1 MISNGSTFF
10 CGIYAL
16 LLILNNVLG
25 DPIKSSS
32 AQDEE
37 IQNKLATANND
48 LTFKL
53 YSRLAKEEPGNV
65 FFSPLSLSD
74 ALGML
79 FIGTG
84 GSTQQELRTALGY
97 NTANL
102 PTDQVD
108 RAFSSYLNKVL
119 SSNKNYT
126 LDLAN
131 KLLLKNSVQTKS
143 TYVQRVQDCFK
154 ADVEK
159 VDFAKNPK
167 QILNEVNGW
176 VKEKTHGKI
185 DSILNSVDPS
195 SVMLLL
201 NAIYFKGA
209 WTAKFEKKYT
219 KPRKFYENGLDSE
232 PKDIPFMDGGRA
244 RRYPYAEVEGTQALE
259 LPYKGEDISMIIILP
274 GKRDGL
280 SELEKELT
288 LEKFKEFQ
296 NKLRTRFVYVKIPI
310 FKIKY
315 SHEMA
320 GDIAALGAHQL
331 FNGAADFSGITTG
344 NGLEVSSILHK
355 AIIEVNEEGSTAAA
369 VTAIQIIPASPGPA
383 IHNPDFTAD
392 HPFIFAIV
400 DKRNDMVLFM
410 GRVKKLK
417 FSKMAILCAKVLKNV
432 LLLLIVNVIISSASS
447 LCTPSEMAHENLR
460 KLAHAN
466 NDFGL
471 KLYQRLADESS
482 KNVFFSPLSLSAAF
496 GMLFYGARGY
506 TANELRIALG
516 YERANLP
523 SELVHSSFK
532 QFLADTVPENNEV
545 NPEYTLNLANAVL
558 LAKQLNLVP
567 QYKSDIQKLYNAI
580 VQDVDFVKD
589 AENINQG
596 INTWVKAKTNNKIQS
611 LFDKLDPSVI
621 MVLLNAVY
629 FKGTWK
635 TQFQPEKTRPQKF
648 YNGGSE
654 NGAKEVSMMNIKAK
668 FPYTE
673 VDDFQALELP
683 YKGENISMIVL
694 LPRQRDGLS
703 SMEKS
708 LTLEK
713 LALIQRQLYRTTV
726 VVSLPKFKIEYSKE
740 LSPDLYAIG
749 AKSMFSAGSAD
760 FSGMTLDKNVFVSQV
775 LHKAV
780 VEVNEEG
787 SEAAAVT
794 GIVSNRMRPLFDVTP
809 EFIADHPFMFAIVDR
824 RSTMVLFAGRIND
837 L

>member
-1 MISNGSTFF
+1 MIHSVWKNVFLFIAFSVIVNTSHGAPNKISNNLKKLAIANNDLGLKLYQLLVKDTPGNVFFSPFSLSNAMGMLFDGAEGNTAKAKLPYASVDDIKALELPYKGDNISMIILLPEEHNGLKSLEDSITQEKFLHIQKQLRTNKVIITFPKFKVEYKREMAPDFKELGAKDVLTPGQADLSGIAPTNMLYVNRIIHKAAIEVNEEGSEAAAATGIGLVPFSLPLAPPPPPPEFTADHPFMYAITDKRNVTKAMISNGFTFI
-10 CGIYAL
+10 CRTYAL
-16 LLILNNVLG
+16 LFVLNNVLG
-25 DPIKSSS
+25 DPIKSTS

-131 KLLLKNSVQTKS
+131 KLLLKNNVQTKS

-195 SVMLLL
+195 TVMLLL

-244 RRYPYAEVEGTQALE
+244 RRYPYAEIEGTQALE

-320 GDIAALGAHQL
+320 GDIAALGAQQL

-410 GRVKKLK
+410 GRVKKL
-417 FSKMAILCAKVLKNV
+417 
-432 LLLLIVNVIISSASS
+432 
-447 LCTPSEMAHENLR
+447 
-460 KLAHAN
+460 
-466 NDFGL
+466 
-471 KLYQRLADESS
+471 
-482 KNVFFSPLSLSAAF
+482 
-496 GMLFYGARGY
+496 
-506 TANELRIALG
+506 
-516 YERANLP
+516 
-523 SELVHSSFK
+523 
-532 QFLADTVPENNEV
+532 
-545 NPEYTLNLANAVL
+545 
-558 LAKQLNLVP
+558 
-567 QYKSDIQKLYNAI
+567 
-580 VQDVDFVKD
+580 
-589 AENINQG
+589 
-596 INTWVKAKTNNKIQS
+596 
-611 LFDKLDPSVI
+611 
-621 MVLLNAVY
+621 
-629 FKGTWK
+629 
-635 TQFQPEKTRPQKF
+635 
-648 YNGGSE
+648 
-654 NGAKEVSMMNIKAK
+654 
-668 FPYTE
+668 
-673 VDDFQALELP
+673 
-683 YKGENISMIVL
+683 
-694 LPRQRDGLS
+694 
-703 SMEKS
+703 
-708 LTLEK
+708 
-713 LALIQRQLYRTTV
+713 
-726 VVSLPKFKIEYSKE
+726 
-740 LSPDLYAIG
+740 
-749 AKSMFSAGSAD
+749 
-760 FSGMTLDKNVFVSQV
+760 
-775 LHKAV
+775 
-780 VEVNEEG
+780 
-787 SEAAAVT
+787 
-794 GIVSNRMRPLFDVTP
+794 
-809 EFIADHPFMFAIVDR
+809 
-824 RSTMVLFAGRIND
+824 
-837 L
+837 